1 MTFFVYKYLLL
12 GFLDYIFK
20 EYSHFYTSPPSP
32 AGFVTLTLNSGM
44 SVYLFDIL
52 SFLSDQ
58 LHHKENMQNLANSYY
73 DYVTNKVNSTNTITL
88 KNSCY
93 ELFNLKPIIGFK
105 SNVFIFIHTDHTIKI
120 VSPIINIFNICLHNV
135 HIIVPVIILAL
146 KPLLVTFLDKLKILL
161 KELVNLS
168 KISWYFLLDNIIRYI
183 NKVKIYKIIL
193 LTLDSLKKEF
203 EIRIKQNEELGYK
216 FKINFD
222 TSNDFPL
229 FNDSNSKA
237 ELDRWFSEWAS
248 DQDACKEILQTIRE
262 LENIIIIYFNS
273 KHVEYP
279 KHYLDP

>member
-1 MTFFVYKYLLL
+1 MIISVYFNILL

-20 EYSHFYTSPPSP
+20 EYSHFYASPPSP
-32 AGFVTLTLNSGM
+32 VGFVTLTLNSGM

-58 LHHKENMQNLANSYY
+58 LHHEENMQKLANSYY

-88 KNSCY
+88 KNSY
-93 ELFNLKPIIGFK
+93 YDLFNLKPIIGFK
-105 SNVFIFIHTDHTIKI
+105 SNVFTFTHTNHTIKI

-146 KPLLVTFLDKLKILL
+146 KPLLVTFLDKIKILL
-161 KELVNLS
+161 EELVNLS
-168 KISWYFLLDNIIRYI
+168 KISWYLLLDNIIRYI
-183 NKVKIYKIIL
+183 NKVKMYKIIL

-216 FKINFD
+216 FKANWD

-229 FNDSNSKA
+229 FDDHNSKA
-237 ELDRWFSEWAS
+237 ELDRWYSEWAG
-248 DQDACKEILQTIRE
+248 DQDACKDILQAIRE
-262 LENIIIIYFNS
+262 LENIIITFFNG